1 MVDLRG
7 HNCVGG
13 EDELSSESPVG
24 ITWEDA
30 PMSQYASLNQDYKVP
45 VQHTPY
51 ATLHRNIQNYYRL
64 KIELYF

>member
-1 MVDLRG
+1 MVDFKG

-30 PMSQYASLNQDYKVP
+30 PMSQYASLNQDYKV
-45 VQHTPY
+45 QCSTLHTPRY
-51 ATLHRNIQNYYRL
+51 TEIF
-64 KIELYF
+64 KTITD